1 MQKRV
6 IAVAL
11 AAALSSASVAVAAKG
26 PPPPPKAANGAK
38 VSVLARGVPTP
49 TAIAFLGGQTF
60 VAAFGDEQNPKIT
73 GGVFV
78 LKGGKPVKV
87 PGSPPHVFGVAASG
101 STLYLSIA
109 SKILAWSGWDGKKFA
124 KTKVVAALAKGS
136 DGGFNGVV
144 VKGGTIYSGISL
156 GNGKNAD
163 FQKGK
168 GLLANSVVS
177 IAIATGKVTKVSSG
191 YRQPWQLT
199 FVPGHAYP
207 IVSDLGQENLKK
219 GYPPDFLKE
228 AKPGTDYGFPACPAK
243 PATCA
248 KYDKPFASFPAHSS
262 PMGLSVSGTR
272 LYVALFGGTGR
283 GPDVV
288 SMSTKGGLSTP
299 FLTGFVA
306 PVVALTTHGGMLYA
320 GDLTGA
326 VYGVKL

>member
-1 MQKRV
+1 MFV
-6 IAVAL
+6 
-11 AAALSSASVAVAAKG
+11 
-26 PPPPPKAANGAK
+26 
-38 VSVLARGVPTP
+38 
-49 TAIAFLGGQTF
+49 GG
-60 VAAFGDEQNPKIT
+60 FGDEQKPKIT
-73 GGVFV
+73 GGLYLV
-78 LKGGKPVKV
+78 KGGKAVKV
-87 PGSPPHVFGVAASG
+87 PGSPPRVFGLATSG
-101 STLYLSIA
+101 DTLYLSIA
-109 SKILAWSGWDGKKFA
+109 SKILAWSGWNGTRFA
-124 KTKVVAALAKGS
+124 KAKVVVAAPKGS
-136 DGGFNGVV
+136 SGFNGIV

-156 GNGKNAD
+156 GDGKKDD

-168 GLLANSVVS
+168 GAFANSVVS
-177 IAIATGKVTKVSSG
+177 IDIASGKIAKVSSG

-219 GYPPDFLKE
+219 GQPPDFLKE
-228 AKPGTDYGFPACPAK
+228 AKPGTDYGFPVCPAK
-243 PATCA
+243 PAACA
-248 KYDKPFASFPAHSS
+248 RYDKPFASFPAHAS
-262 PMGLSVSGTR
+262 PMGLGVSGTR

-306 PVVALTTHGGMLYA
+306 PVVALTTHAGRLYV

>member
-1 MQKRV
+1 MMKRV
-6 IAVAL
+6 IVVVL
-11 AAALSSASVAVAAKG
+11 ATALSSASVAVAANG

-60 VAAFGDEQNPKIT
+60 VAGFGDEQNPKIT
-73 GGVFV
+73 GGVYL
-78 LKGGKPVKV
+78 LKGGKAVKV
-87 PGSPPHVFGVAASG
+87 PGSPPRVFGFAASG

-109 SKILAWSGWDGKKFA
+109 SKILAWSGWNGTRFA
-124 KTKVVAALAKGS
+124 KAKVVATGPKGS
-136 DGGFNGVV
+136 SGFNGIV
-144 VKGGTIYSGISL
+144 VKGGAIYSGISL
-156 GNGKNAD
+156 GNRKKDD
-163 FQKGK
+163 FQKSK
-168 GLLANSVVS
+168 GAFANSVVS
-177 IAIATGKVTKVSSG
+177 VDIASGKLTKVSSG

-199 FVPGHAYP
+199 FVPGHSYP
-207 IVSDLGQENLKK
+207 IVSDLGQENL
-219 GYPPDFLKE
+219 GRRHPPDFLKE
-228 AKPGTDYGFPACPAK
+228 ARPGTDYGFPACPAR
-243 PATCA
+243 PAACA

-262 PMGLSVSGTR
+262 PMGLGVSGTR

-288 SMSTKGGLSTP
+288 SLSTKGGLSTP

-306 PVVALTTHGGMLYA
+306 PVVALATHDGMLYA

>member
-1 MQKRV
+1 MKKRV
-6 IAVAL
+6 LVVAL
-11 AAALSSASVAVAAKG
+11 AAALGSASVAAAAKG
-26 PPPPPKAANGAK
+26 PPPPPKAADGAK
-38 VSVLARGVPTP
+38 VNVLARGVPTP
-49 TAIAFLGGQTF
+49 TAIAFLGGQMF
-60 VAAFGDEQNPKIT
+60 VGGFGDEQNPKIT
-73 GGVFV
+73 GGLYL
-78 LKGGKPVKV
+78 LKGGKAVKV
-87 PGSPPHVFGVAASG
+87 PGSPPRVFGLATSG
-101 STLYLSIA
+101 DTLYLSIA
-109 SKILAWSGWDGKKFA
+109 SKILAWSGWNGTRFA
-124 KTKVVAALAKGS
+124 KTKVVVAGPKGS
-136 DGGFNGVV
+136 SGFNGIV

-156 GNGKNAD
+156 GDGKKDD

-168 GLLANSVVS
+168 GAFANSVVS
-177 IAIATGKVTKVSSG
+177 IDIASGKIAKVSSG

-219 GYPPDFLKE
+219 GHPPDFLKE
-228 AKPGTDYGFPACPAK
+228 AKPGTDYGFPVCPAK
-243 PATCA
+243 PAACA
-248 KYDKPFASFPAHSS
+248 RYDKPFASFPAHSS
-262 PMGLSVSGTR
+262 PMGLGVSGTR

-306 PVVALTTHGGMLYA
+306 PVVALTTHDGMLYV